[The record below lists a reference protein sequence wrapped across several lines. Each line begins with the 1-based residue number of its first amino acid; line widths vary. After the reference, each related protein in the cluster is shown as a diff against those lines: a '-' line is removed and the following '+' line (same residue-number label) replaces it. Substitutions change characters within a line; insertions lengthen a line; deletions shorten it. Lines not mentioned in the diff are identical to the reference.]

1 MTCKNKFHRRNRR
14 AGGEA
19 CAETTKEKLETSY
32 DDDNHYFQK
41 NDKLNLIIKYYQE
54 KMCSK

>member
-1 MTCKNKFHRRNRR
+1 MEDIDER

-41 NDKLNLIIKYYQE
+41 NDKRSLVSLRLKRFPR
-54 KMCSK
+54 

>member
-32 DDDNHYFQK
+32 DDDNHYF
-41 NDKLNLIIKYYQE
+41 
-54 KMCSK
+54 

>member
-1 MTCKNKFHRRNRR
+1 MQQHTERAAATNRYEMTCKNKFHRRNRR

-32 DDDNHYFQK
+32 DDDNHYF
-41 NDKLNLIIKYYQE
+41 
-54 KMCSK
+54 

>member
-1 MTCKNKFHRRNRR
+1 MTCKKVFIEDIDER

-41 NDKLNLIIKYYQE
+41 NDKRSLVSLRLKRFPR
-54 KMCSK
+54 